1 LLYGLT
7 IILSAVAAVI
17 AAVQAERAAA
27 AR

>member
-1 LLYGLT
+1 LMYGLT

-17 AAVQAERAAA
+17 AAVQAERGAA